1 MPLDLTT
8 LLKVAGDGQAAA
20 MDQLFA
26 EVYDQL
32 KRLARRELASGPNP
46 TLNTTGLVHELYLKL
61 TLPDTLLLRDRG
73 HFFAVAAR
81 AMRQIVIDHARR
93 RHAEKRGGLQTAV
106 TLDDSM
112 AAESLDVLN
121 LIHLDTALDRLQTL
135 EPKLAELV
143 ELRYFAG
150 LSIEQIAGLRG
161 VTTRTIGRDWRKARA
176 FLFDAVNSQPR
187 AGMIR

>member
-1 MPLDLTT
+1 MTQDLTT
-8 LLKVAGDGQAAA
+8 LLKVAVDGRPAA

-32 KRLARRELASGPNP
+32 KRLARRELAGGPNP

-93 RHAEKRGGLQTAV
+93 RHAEKRGGLQTAA
-106 TLDDSM
+106 TLDDSV

-121 LIHLDTALDRLQTL
+121 LIHLDTALDRLQAL

-143 ELRYFAG
+143 EMRYFAG
-150 LSIEQIAGLRG
+150 LSVEQIAGLRD

-176 FLFDAVNSQPR
+176 FLFDAVNPQPT
-187 AGMIR
+187 AG